1 MNRFIFTMAMMKQIY
16 LSWELKFCV
25 SVKLGHEVVC
35 DSRPRR
41 STFHRISSAGSTA
54 SHRVVCSVCVDYWF
68 ASRPGPKASG
78 KYLLPWLFVVV
89 SGSGP
94 RESGLERAPI
104 SLICLALRLHLAFIF
119 TLYETQTLGIIKT
132 KKYYK
137 QLLGVLRSS
146 AHTCDLSAQLK
157 MKKQTPNC

>member
-1 MNRFIFTMAMMKQIY
+1 MQGVYIILKALFNKGISNMNRFIFTMAMMKQIY

-119 TLYETQTLGIIKT
+119 TLAPFAAPPTLF
-132 KKYYK
+132 
-137 QLLGVLRSS
+137 RSVFV
-146 AHTCDLSAQLK
+146 
-157 MKKQTPNC
+157 